1 MILLALLAL
10 LALLPE
16 PAAAQ
21 DDAIAVTLSFERI
34 HCDEC
39 KAELEASVKK
49 MQGFKLVSFIAT
61 SAVVIFDEKVPVP
74 GFNRLPKDLSL
85 RAVTLTIRGTVGF
98 TGDKATLVARS
109 GATYALVNPEKGKG
123 DPLGELKKKLGGKN
137 RFTVTGTMGDAKSIA
152 LASFQA
158 ADWKD

>member
-1 MILLALLAL
+1 MILLALLAF
-10 LALLPE
+10 LPG

-21 DDAIAVTLSFERI
+21 EDALTVTLAFDRI

-49 MQGFKLVSFIAT
+49 MAGFKLVTFVAT
-61 SAVVIFDEKVPVP
+61 AAVVVFDEKSPVP
-74 GFNRLPKDLSL
+74 AFNRLPKDLSL
-85 RAVTLTIRGTVGF
+85 RSVTLTIRGTVGF
-98 TGDKATLVARS
+98 AGEKATLVARS

-123 DPLGELKKKLGGKN
+123 DPLGDLKKKLGGKN
-137 RFTVTGTMGDAKSIA
+137 RFTVTGAMGDAKTIA
-152 LASFQA
+152 VASFQA

>member
-1 MILLALLAL
+1 MILLALMAF
-10 LALLPE
+10 LPG

-21 DDAIAVTLSFERI
+21 EDAMTVTLAFDRI

-39 KAELEASVKK
+39 KAELEASVKR
-49 MQGFKLVSFIAT
+49 MQGFKLVTFIAT
-61 SAVVIFDEKVPVP
+61 SAVVIFDEKSPVP
-74 GFNRLPKDLSL
+74 AFNRLPKDLSL

-98 TGDKATLVARS
+98 AGDKATLVARS

-123 DPLGELKKKLGGKN
+123 DPLGDLKKKLGGKN
-137 RFTVTGTMGDAKSIA
+137 RFTVTGTRGDAKTIA
-152 LASFQA
+152 ITSFQA